1 MFVRNPPPIST
12 RYCTAAVLIVL
23 YNCIVLSGYNTT
35 QVQAFSS
42 GDPSHLSGTSTLII
56 LVQRECHAND
66 VPNNIGVLHTY
77 IPRMLLVVGEHV
89 LPHNGHASKYHTHW
103 DNGLFSCL
111 IFVFLP
117 GIYRSDVLTVTSPN
131 LKCRPILCFI
141 FLSSPINRHPPCAW
155 WMD

>member
-1 MFVRNPPPIST
+1 MRNPPPIST

-23 YNCIVLSGYNTT
+23 YNCIVLSRYNTT

-77 IPRMLLVVGEHV
+77 IPRMLLWWV
-89 LPHNGHASKYHTHW
+89 NMY
-103 DNGLFSCL
+103 CL
-111 IFVFLP
+111 IMDTLP
-117 GIYRSDVLTVTSPN
+117 NTTRTEITV
-131 LKCRPILCFI
+131 CF
-141 FLSSPINRHPPCAW
+141 RV
-155 WMD
+155 